1 MFLSASGKGIIVTV
15 AALLATG
22 IVLIL
27 VRVATVLKQGGR
39 FDVSLKRIGLLDYRE
54 ARFAIAFENQSKSDK
69 EMRSLRLGWV
79 KNGVTHFLAPMAY
92 APLAR
97 GFDPNFVKGSDG
109 EYSFFLERGKEYGA
123 VIDFL
128 IPVDFRCPQ
137 GAAFCVIFENGKG
150 VTHYASVSLSSPSS
164 QLLRFKKSKR
174 PKGR

>member
-1 MFLSASGKGIIVTV
+1 MFLSASGKGIIVTIV
-15 AALLATG
+15 ALLATG

-39 FDVSLKRIGLLDYRE
+39 FDVSLKRIGLLDYHE
-54 ARFAIAFENQSKSDK
+54 ARFAIAFENQSKTDK

-79 KNGVTHFLAPMAY
+79 KNGASHFLSPMAY

-97 GFDPNFVKGSDG
+97 GFDLNFVQGSDG
-109 EYSFFLERGKEYGA
+109 KYTFFIERGKEYSA

-128 IPVDFRCPQ
+128 IPADFHLPQ
-137 GAAFCVIFENGKG
+137 GAQFCVVFENEKG
-150 VTHYASVSLSSPSS
+150 STQYATLSLSNPSS

-174 PKGR
+174 VKEK